1 MTPEELALR
10 NAAARYLGEIQTLR
24 KAVVRQKMELDRLR
38 HELTGLKAI
47 VYDKDRVQ
55 TSPTNM
61 IEEQMVRLDEL
72 TADYARALARRE
84 EAIRIREE
92 QIGKM
97 PKVQHR
103 EILTERYLRQRRKSF
118 ERIACD
124 THRSYDWVR
133 HLHTEA
139 LLEFAKI
146 YKLDT

>member
-24 KAVVRQKMELDRLR
+24 KTVVRQKMELDRLI

-72 TADYARALARRE
+72 TADYAMALARRE

-103 EILTERYLRQRRKSF
+103 EILIERYLRQRRKSF

-124 THRSYDWVR
+124 THRSYDRVK

-139 LLEFAKI
+139 LIEFARI
-146 YKLDT
+146 FHIST